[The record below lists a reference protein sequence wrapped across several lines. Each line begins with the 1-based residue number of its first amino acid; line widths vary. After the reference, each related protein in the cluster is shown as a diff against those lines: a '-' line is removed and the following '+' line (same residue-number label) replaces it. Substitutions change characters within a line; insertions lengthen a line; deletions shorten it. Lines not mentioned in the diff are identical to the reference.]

1 MDGAGRPSCIEHGS
15 AALNDKMTQIP
26 QIAEKYTGAI
36 NEVTIGKGDYI
47 AGGGNGLPFLSF
59 ENKSKSRPMIAGEV
73 WDDITDFPQI
83 AADMFSGRQKDPV
96 EWATMWK
103 EIGADIICLRLVSTD
118 PSKKNTSAKDAAA
131 LVQRISDK
139 TNLPIMVCGSGSVEK
154 DIEVLTEIC
163 NDVKDTRLIISKV
176 DECEYKKLA
185 AAAMANNHV
194 ILGFSNLDVNLAKQM
209 NILLKDYGL
218 ENKDIVMDPLMAALG
233 MGLDYS
239 YSVNERIR
247 NGALYGDKMLQV
259 PMVCDCTGSWDVG
272 DATSEDDGTIGDVT
286 FRATWWEVI
295 TATAAMVSGAD
306 ILIVRGAP
314 AADMI
319 KVYASELT
327 EVL

>member
-1 MDGAGRPSCIEHGS
+1 
-15 AALNDKMTQIP
+15 MTEIP
-26 QIAEKYTGAI
+26 QVTDKFTGSI
-36 NEVTIGKGDYI
+36 NEVTLGKGDYI
-47 AGGGNGLPFLSF
+47 AGGANGMPFLSF
-59 ENKSKSRPMIAGEV
+59 ENKSKSRPMVAGEV
-73 WDDITDFPQI
+73 WDDITDYPQI

-103 EIGADIICLRLVSTD
+103 ELGADMICLRLVSTD
-118 PSKKNTSAKDAAA
+118 PGKKNTSPKDAAA

-154 DIEVLTEIC
+154 DIEVLTEVC
-163 NDVKDTRLIISKV
+163 NTVKDTRLIISKV
-176 DECEYKKLA
+176 DECEYKKLS

-218 ENKDIVMDPLMAALG
+218 DNNNIVMDPLMAALG

-247 NGALYGDKMLQV
+247 AGALFGDKMLQV

-272 DATSEDDGTIGDVT
+272 DATNEDDGTIGDVT
-286 FRATWWEVI
+286 FRATWWEAI
-295 TATAAMVSGAD
+295 TAMAAMVSGAD
-306 ILIVRGAP
+306 ILIIRGAP

-319 KVYASELT
+319 RTYANELT

>member
-1 MDGAGRPSCIEHGS
+1 MA
-15 AALNDKMTQIP
+15 QIP
-26 QIAEKYTGAI
+26 QIAEKYTGTI
-36 NEVTIGKGDYI
+36 NEVTLGKGDYV

-59 ENKSKSRPMIAGEV
+59 ENSTKTRPMIAGEV
-73 WDDITDFPQI
+73 WDDITDYPEI
-83 AADMFSGRQKDPV
+83 AANMFSGRQKDPV

-103 EIGADIICLRLVSTD
+103 EIGADMICLRLVSTD
-118 PSKKNTSAKDAAA
+118 PGKKNTSPKDAAA
-131 LVQRISDK
+131 LVQKISDK

-154 DIEVLTEIC
+154 DIEVLTEVC
-163 NDVKDTRLIISKV
+163 NSVKDTRLIISKV

-218 ENKDIVMDPLMAALG
+218 ENKDIVMDPLMAPLG

-247 NGALYGDKMLQV
+247 NGALFGDKMLQV
-259 PMVCDCTGSWDVG
+259 PMVCDCTGAWDVG
-272 DATSEDDGTIGDVT
+272 DATNEDDGTIGDVT

-295 TATAAMVSGAD
+295 TAVAAMISGANV
-306 ILIVRGAP
+306 LIIRGAP

>member
-1 MDGAGRPSCIEHGS
+1 MA
-15 AALNDKMTQIP
+15 QIP
-26 QIAEKYTGAI
+26 QIAEKYTGTI
-36 NEVTIGKGDYI
+36 NEVTLGKGDYVV
-47 AGGGNGLPFLSF
+47 GGGNGLPFLSF
-59 ENKSKSRPMIAGEV
+59 ENRTKTRPMIAGEV
-73 WDDITDFPQI
+73 WDDITDYPQL
-83 AADMFSGRQKDPV
+83 AADMFSGRQNDPV

-103 EIGADIICLRLVSTD
+103 EIGADMICIRLVSTD
-118 PSKKNTSAKDAAA
+118 PGKKNTSAKDAAA

-154 DIEVLTEIC
+154 DIEVLTEVC
-163 NDVKDTRLIISKV
+163 NSVKDTRLIICKV

-218 ENKDIVMDPLMAALG
+218 ENKDIVMDPLMAPLG

-247 NGALYGDKMLQV
+247 NGALFGDKMLQV

-272 DATSEDDGTIGDVT
+272 DATNEDDGTIGDAT

-295 TATAAMVSGAD
+295 TATAAMIAGAD

>member
-1 MDGAGRPSCIEHGS
+1 
-15 AALNDKMTQIP
+15 MTQIP
-26 QIAEKYTGAI
+26 QMTEKYTGTI
-36 NEVTIGKGDYI
+36 NEVTLGKGDYV
-47 AGGGNGLPFLSF
+47 AGGANGMPFLSF
-59 ENKSKSRPMIAGEV
+59 ENKSKTRPMIAGEV
-73 WDDITDFPQI
+73 WDDITDYPQI

-103 EIGADIICLRLVSTD
+103 EIGADMICLRLVSTD
-118 PSKKNTSAKDAAA
+118 PGKKNTSAKDAAA

-154 DIEVLTEIC
+154 DIEVLTEVC
-163 NDVKDTRLIISKV
+163 TSVKDTRLIISKV

-185 AAAMANNHV
+185 AAAMANKHV

-209 NILLKDYGL
+209 NILLKDYGM

-247 NGALYGDKMLQV
+247 NGALYGDKMLQT

-272 DATSEDDGTIGDVT
+272 DATGEDDGTMGDVT

-295 TATAAMVSGAD
+295 TAVAAMVSGAD
-306 ILIVRGAP
+306 ILVIRGAP
-314 AADMI
+314 AADMV